1 MMKRI
6 ALALALFAPMLAAAH
21 DLTPGTFELSGDTSL
36 GFRSGSE
43 KIEAG
48 GVSQTT
54 DTTDYGLSL
63 SGFYYVT
70 PNIGVGAVVDYNNSS
85 AKLNGIS
92 NGTSTFLV
100 GPAVALDYPIA
111 PQFSLFGRG
120 AIGYASTTVTQTG
133 NPDVSASGVGL
144 ALEAGV
150 KYFLVKSLSFDAG
163 LVYDWSKLSGDSV
176 AGVTPKTT
184 ISSFGVIAGLSVYFG
199 GTGH

>member
-6 ALALALFAPMLAAAH
+6 AVVLALVPMLASAH
-21 DLTPGTFELSGDTSL
+21 ELSPGTIEIGGDTSL

-43 KIEAG
+43 KVEAG
-48 GVSQTT
+48 GFSQTT
-54 DTTDYGLSL
+54 DTTDYGLNL

-70 PNIGVGAVVDYNNSS
+70 PNIGVGAVLNYDNSS
-85 AKLNGIS
+85 SKLAGITT
-92 NGTSTFLV
+92 GVSTFLI
-100 GPAVALDYPIA
+100 GPAVAVDYPIA

-120 AIGYASTTVTQTG
+120 AIGYASTKATQTG

-144 ALEAGV
+144 AFNAGV

-163 LVYDWSKLSGDSV
+163 LVYDWSKLSGDTV

-184 ISSFGVIAGLSVYFG
+184 ISSFGVIAGVSVYLG
-199 GTGH
+199 GAGH